1 MRKALVFLPLLLL
14 PVSAWGQQA
23 MPQVEIFGG
32 YSNLTAN
39 LTGSSFNLNGFDVS
53 VAENMNKWFGGALE
67 VSSHFGT
74 EAGFKSDTQS
84 YAYGPVFSYRKNPKV
99 VPFCHALLGAERGG
113 PEYLDIS
120 KPEYRFG
127 MYAGG
132 GLDVKV
138 AKHVALRLFQAD
150 YLLTRFSGAR
160 QDNLRVSA
168 GIVLLLGKK

>member
-14 PVSAWGQQA
+14 PVSAWAQQA
-23 MPQVEIFGG
+23 IPKVEVFGG

-39 LTGSSFNLNGFDVS
+39 LTGSNFNLNGFDVS
-53 VAENMNKWFGGALE
+53 VAENLNKWFGGALE
-67 VSSHFGT
+67 FSSHYGT
-74 EAGFKSDTQS
+74 EAGFKTNTQS
-84 YAYGPVFSYRKNPKV
+84 LAYGPVFSYRKNPKV
-99 VPFCHALLGAERGG
+99 VPFCHALLGAVRGG
-113 PEYLDIS
+113 PEYLGIS
-120 KPEYRFG
+120 KPEFRFG
-127 MYAGG
+127 MSAGG

-138 AKHVALRLFQAD
+138 ANHVALRLIQAD